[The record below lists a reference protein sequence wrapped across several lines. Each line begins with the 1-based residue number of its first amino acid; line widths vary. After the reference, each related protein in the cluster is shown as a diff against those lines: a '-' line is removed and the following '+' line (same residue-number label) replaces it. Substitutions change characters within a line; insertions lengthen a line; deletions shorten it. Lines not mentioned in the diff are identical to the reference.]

1 MESISAIK
9 CLKELDAEERRDWEV
24 SWEIIRGN
32 CKMIFGSVKELSKS
46 KQQKL
51 YSNNPMSKG
60 ILYTH
65 VIENVSK
72 NGMGNVWW

>member
-1 MESISAIK
+1 
-9 CLKELDAEERRDWEV
+9 
-24 SWEIIRGN
+24 
-32 CKMIFGSVKELSKS
+32 MIFGSVKELSKS

-72 NGMGNVWW
+72 NGMGNV